1 MTKSFLLSATALA
14 VVSTFVALEAHAG
27 DLRPVVQPVSQGFTE
42 ASHQAAVN
50 TVTLVQAGTPGGM
63 TSAAQGPVDQS
74 DLPPP
79 QQAVVAC
86 PPLDKKDATWQ
97 QVPQDI
103 RDQARPGQCFARML
117 IAPQFENYMDHVM
130 VQQARTETHTTPEV
144 TQLVVKDVMVAP
156 EHVVQRQVA
165 EVSHM
170 EMVTEVVSPA
180 TTREEMIPARYET
193 QVQHVLVAPE
203 HSQWVAQAGIPTGA
217 ALVTPDDHQPV
228 RYRADGMLDWPG
240 KDAQPIRTSDDTAEY
255 LQRGSGQ
262 TVYCLKVI
270 PAVYQDRQVR
280 VEVEPAHA
288 RTIDVPAVTRS
299 VRRAVVDVPAHVE
312 SVTIPAVY
320 EKRKV
325 REVVTEAMT
334 STVQIPAVYQDVQK
348 SRMVHEAQPV
358 WREVLCDKNAS
369 PDVITAI
376 QHALVEHGYN
386 PGAIDGQLGSQTV
399 SAMQKFEADRGLP
412 QGQVSVEA
420 VQALGVQLH

>member
-1 MTKSFLLSATALA
+1 MTKSFLLSATALVA
-14 VVSTFVALEAHAG
+14 VMASGAYAH
-27 DLRPVVQPVSQGFTE
+27 DLRPVVQAPSQAFND
-42 ASHQAAVN
+42 AAHQAAVQ
-50 TVTLVQAGTPGGM
+50 TVTVVQTGTPGGM
-63 TSAAQGPVDQS
+63 MTAPSGHVDQA
-74 DLPPP
+74 DLPPAAD
-79 QQAVVAC
+79 AVVAC
-86 PPLDKKDATWQ
+86 PPLDKTDRTWQ

-130 VQQARTETHTTPEV
+130 VQEARTETHTTPEV
-144 TQLVVKDVMVAP
+144 AQLVVKDVMVAP
-156 EHVVQRQVA
+156 ERVVQKQVA

-180 TTREEMIPARYET
+180 TTREETIPARYEM

-203 HSQWVAQAGIPTGA
+203 HSEWVAQAGIPTGA
-217 ALVTPDDHQPV
+217 AMVTPGDHIPV
-228 RYRADGMLDWPG
+228 RYRADGKLMWPG
-240 KDAQPIRTSDDTAEY
+240 KEGQVMPVSDETADY

-280 VEVEPAHA
+280 VEVEPAHK
-288 RTIDVPAVTRS
+288 RTIEVPAVTRQ

-312 SVTIPAVY
+312 SVTLPAVY

-325 REVVTEAMT
+325 REVVQPAHTE
-334 STVQIPAVYQDVQK
+334 TVQIPAVYQDVQK
-348 SRMVHEAQPV
+348 SRMIHDAQPV

-369 PDVITAI
+369 PEVVTAI
-376 QHALVEHGYN
+376 QHALAEHGYN
-386 PGAIDGQLGSQTV
+386 PGPIDGHLGTQTV

-420 VQALGVQLH
+420 VTALGVQLH